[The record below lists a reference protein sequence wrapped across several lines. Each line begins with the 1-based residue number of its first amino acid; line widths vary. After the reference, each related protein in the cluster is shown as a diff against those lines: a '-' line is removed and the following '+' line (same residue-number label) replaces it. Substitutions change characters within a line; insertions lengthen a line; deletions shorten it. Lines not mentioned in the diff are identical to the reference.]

1 MKILKDLIEKMDD
14 TLDEI
19 EFYGEK
25 AHHFRAEH
33 KALADTYAKVGEMHI
48 EIYTM
53 LHDKAVEL
61 INEEKRKGITP
72 PVEMLA
78 IWNYE
83 HEKIVKEFAEAKFL
97 IDDYKKSY

>member
-19 EFYGEK
+19 EFYGSK
-25 AHHFRAEH
+25 AHHLRTEH
-33 KALADTYAKVGEMHI
+33 KPLADTYAKVGEMHVD
-48 EIYTM
+48 IYTM

-61 INEEKRKGITP
+61 INEEKKKGITAP
-72 PVEMLA
+72 PEMLA

-83 HEKIVKEFAEAKFL
+83 HEKLVKEFAEAKFL
-97 IDDYKKSY
+97 VEDYKKSY